1 MAQGIRLNPL
11 GKILVMKAQYIHY
24 FRPEHIRV
32 IDEAVAISE
41 EIVSDRMGLTST
53 YWKRNPY
60 EVKTL
65 KETAADERP
74 GHAFAHLVRYGKGVK
89 DKSRGSDAPLDFYRI
104 CLHDHRIL
112 TATEKKGLFD
122 LKPFLVYI
130 LSHELLH
137 ITRFAGFRCHMDS
150 RRRGIEEGIVHRLTG
165 TILKSVPLSGLGQ
178 VVSYFEAAA

>member
-1 MAQGIRLNPL
+1 MA
-11 GKILVMKAQYIHY
+11 MKRHCIHY
-24 FRPEHIRV
+24 FRPEHMEV

-41 EIVSDRMGLTST
+41 EIVSDRMGLTSG
-53 YWKRNPY
+53 YWKENPY

-65 KETAADERP
+65 REASPQERP
-74 GHAFAHLVRYGKGVK
+74 GHAYAHLVRYGKGVK
-89 DKSRGSDAPLDFYRI
+89 DKSRGSDSPLDFYRI

-112 TATEKKGLFD
+112 TATEEKGLFG

-137 ITRFAGFRCHMDS
+137 ITRFAGFRCHMNTG
-150 RRRGIEEGIVHRLTG
+150 RRQREEGIVHRLTG
-165 TILKSVPLSGLGQ
+165 SILRSVPMSGLGR